1 MIVNS
6 NDGTNLPHKSL
17 LTNRQVQI
25 LVKLLQIIYQ
35 LISSYVKLNHLKR
48 YSEEDI
54 LVDFLVHN

>member
-6 NDGTNLPHKSL
+6 NDGTNLPHKL
-17 LTNRQVQI
+17 LFTNRQVQI

-35 LISSYVKLNHLKR
+35 LISSYIKLNYLKC

>member
-6 NDGTNLPHKSL
+6 NDETNLPHKSL

-35 LISSYVKLNHLKR
+35 LISSYVKLNYLKR

>member
-6 NDGTNLPHKSL
+6 NDGTNLPHKLL

-35 LISSYVKLNHLKR
+35 LISSYIKLNYLKR

>member
-6 NDGTNLPHKSL
+6 NDGTNLLHKL
-17 LTNRQVQI
+17 LFTNRQVQI

-35 LISSYVKLNHLKR
+35 LISSYIKLNYLKR